1 MNYRAAETEGKPK
14 GEGDRTHSDASTSP
28 QTSKTTR
35 SGKADAVAVLPGPA
49 QRSTKALYKIIDTV
63 LTFLSRCW
71 IEFDIARKFEPK
83 LNQL

>member
-1 MNYRAAETEGKPK
+1 MKNRAAETDGKLK
-14 GEGDRTHSDASTSP
+14 GEGDRTSP